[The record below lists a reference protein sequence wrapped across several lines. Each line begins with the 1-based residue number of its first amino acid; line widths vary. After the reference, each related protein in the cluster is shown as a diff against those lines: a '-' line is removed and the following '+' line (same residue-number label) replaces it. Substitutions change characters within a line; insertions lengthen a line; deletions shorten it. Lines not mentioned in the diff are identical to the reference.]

1 MSDSRGFLSPLL
13 RAVAR
18 GVAARPWV
26 VLGLAAATVGVSG
39 WLVATKLVVVNNTNA
54 LIREDSP
61 FHQNFLEY
69 KREFQFEEDV
79 VVTIRSED
87 PERNQAVAQEV
98 GEALA
103 GLEPLV
109 ARVLFRFD
117 FSRLQK
123 RFLFFLEPDELDAL
137 REEVAGYARSLR
149 RPGMQLN
156 VHGMLDEANRQFTD
170 QNLRREENWKE
181 FVPFIGQFVAMLER
195 LADEVEGKGAP
206 RGPARV
212 NAVATEQTRAGL
224 EQFEEKLR
232 ENEFIRLDGGRLV
245 LVLAAPGPI
254 DPKAAEPYRELVRRV
269 REVLEP
275 IRAAHPEVR
284 IGLTGEPVLMDDE
297 LATSSEDSIRAGVVA
312 FVLVSIVFLLS
323 YREIKRPVVALTV
336 LLGATLTSL
345 GFAVVSVGHLN
356 LISQAFVAMVIGLG
370 VDFGIQIMA
379 RYEEELAKGRG
390 VAGALE
396 EALGHTG
403 VAVTTGAL
411 TTAAAFF
418 TMCFNE
424 FIGLAEFGVVAGG
437 GVLICWLA
445 NLVVLPAAYAALD
458 RGTAADK
465 LRKKAAASH
474 WQAGRLVHAIVF
486 RAPAAVL
493 GVALL
498 ATVLAVE
505 GAKRIG
511 FDHNLLNLQDRSL
524 ESVRE
529 VHELIEGNS
538 SIIYGIILADD
549 LDHARR
555 LIPQIEALESVD
567 RVASLTDLV
576 PENQELKL
584 EKVRAVVRQM
594 EGLRVTDT
602 VSSQIDVARVRR
614 QVRDL
619 LARAREAERE
629 AVKNRAA
636 ASLVGKGRMVEQAIA
651 TFQRMIP
658 ALERAE
664 RALGNL
670 TQQELVERLTRY
682 EREVFGAMQRSLAWL
697 RDHGTD
703 RGVELEDIPPEL
715 LSRFKAPSG
724 RVLIEVYPK
733 ENIWERRANEQ
744 FVADL
749 RSIDPKATGTPV
761 QNLEYIEVLRSS
773 YVEAAWWAF
782 GAILLFVAIHFRH
795 PGRVLLAILP
805 LGVAILW
812 TLGLMGWLGIK
823 FNPANIITLPLV
835 IGIGVAYGVYTVDR
849 YREEGG
855 MKIFD
860 SSTGKAIILS
870 ALTTMIGFGSL
881 MVSSY
886 RGLFSLGL
894 LMFLGVLMCLV
905 SSLLVLPQILV
916 LWDRRNQARGAKS
929 R

>member
-1 MSDSRGFLSPLL
+1 MSAPRGFLSPAL

-18 GVAARPWV
+18 AVAAAPWA
-26 VLGLAAATVGVSG
+26 VLTVAATLVGISI

-61 FHQNFLEY
+61 FHQNFLQY
-69 KREFQFEEDV
+69 KHEFQYEEDV
-79 VVTIRSED
+79 VITIRSND
-87 PERNQAVAQEV
+87 PERNRAVALEV
-98 GEALA
+98 GQALA
-103 GLEPLV
+103 QLEPLI
-109 ARVLFRFD
+109 ARVLHRFD
-117 FSRLQK
+117 FSRLQS
-123 RFLFFLEPDELDAL
+123 RFLFFLEPEELDAL
-137 REEVAGYARSLR
+137 HQEVAAYAKSLR

-156 VHGMLDEANRQFTD
+156 VHSMLDEANRQFTD

-181 FVPFIGQFVAMLER
+181 FVPFIGRFVAMLER
-195 LADEVEGKGAP
+195 LADEVEGQRHAP
-206 RGPARV
+206 RPAPIPSGQSE
-212 NAVATEQTRAGL
+212 TMRAGL
-224 EQFEEKLR
+224 EQFEQQLKD
-232 ENEFIRLDGGRLV
+232 NEFISFDQGRLV
-245 LVLAAPGPI
+245 LVLASPGPI
-254 DPKAAEPYRELVRRV
+254 DPKAAEPYGELVRRV
-269 REVLEP
+269 RQALEP
-275 IRAAHPEVR
+275 IRAAHPDVR

-297 LATSSEDSIRAGVVA
+297 LRVSGEDSIKAGILA
-312 FVLVSIVFLLS
+312 FVLVSLVFLLS

-345 GFAVVSVGHLN
+345 GFAVLSVGHLN

-379 RYEEELAKGRG
+379 RYEEELARGRS
-390 VAGALE
+390 VAQALE

-445 NLVVLPAAYAALD
+445 NLIVLPAAYTALD
-458 RGTAADK
+458 RGTPADQ
-465 LRKKAAASH
+465 LQTKAAASH
-474 WQAGRLVHAIVF
+474 WQAGKLVHAIVF
-486 RAPAAVL
+486 RAPALVL
-493 GVALL
+493 ALAAA
-498 ATVLAVE
+498 ATVLAIL
-505 GAKRIG
+505 GSQRIS

-529 VHELIEGNS
+529 VHELIQGNN
-538 SIIYGIILADD
+538 SIIYGVILADN
-549 LDHARR
+549 LDHARQ
-555 LIPQIEALESVD
+555 LIPQIQALPSVD
-567 RVASLTDLV
+567 RVASLTDLI
-576 PENQELKL
+576 PENQERKL
-584 EKVRAVVRQM
+584 EKIRAIVRQLD
-594 EGLRVTDT
+594 GLKVTDT
-602 VSSQIDVARVRR
+602 VSAQIDVARVRR
-614 QVRDL
+614 QIRDL

-629 AVKNRAA
+629 AQKNRAA
-636 ASLVGKGRMVEQAIA
+636 ASLVGKGRLVEQAIE
-651 TFQRMIP
+651 TFRRMIP
-658 ALERAE
+658 ALERAD
-664 RALGNL
+664 RALGDL
-670 TQQELVERLTRY
+670 TQQQLVERLTRY

-697 RDHGTD
+697 RNHGTD
-703 RGVELEDIPPEL
+703 RGVEPEDIPPEI
-715 LSRFKAPSG
+715 LSRFQAPTG
-724 RVLIEVYPK
+724 RVLIEVYPR
-733 ENIWERRANEQ
+733 ENIWEREANER

-749 RSIDPKATGTPV
+749 RSIDPRATGTPV

-782 GAILLFVAIHFRH
+782 AAILLFVAVHFRH

-812 TLGLMGWLGIK
+812 TLGLMGWTGIQ

-835 IGIGVAYGVYTVDR
+835 IGIGVAYGVYTIDR

-905 SSLLVLPQILV
+905 TSLLVLPQILV
-916 LWDRRNQARGAKS
+916 LWDRRKQRQLAT
-929 R
+929 

>member
-1 MSDSRGFLSPLL
+1 M
-13 RAVAR
+13 
-18 GVAARPWV
+18 AARPWV
-26 VLGLAAATVGVSG
+26 VLFMAAGTVGVSA
-39 WLVATKLVVVNNTNA
+39 WLVATKLVVINNTNA

-69 KREFQFEEDV
+69 KREFQCEEDI
-79 VVTIRSED
+79 VVTIRSDD
-87 PERNQAVAQEV
+87 PERNREVAREV
-98 GEALA
+98 GEALSA
-103 GLEPLV
+103 LSPLV
-109 ARVLFRFD
+109 ERVLFRFD

-123 RFLFFLEPDELDAL
+123 RFLFFLEPEELDAL
-137 REEVAGYARSLR
+137 REQVAGYAKSLR

-181 FVPFIGQFVAMLER
+181 FVPFIGQFVKMLER
-195 LADEVEGKGAP
+195 LADEVEGKRANA
-206 RGPARV
+206 RPAAIDTR
-212 NAVATEQTRAGL
+212 ATDQTRAGL
-224 EQFEEKLR
+224 EQFEQELQK
-232 ENEFIRLDGGRLV
+232 NEFIGFDGGKLL
-245 LVLAAPGPI
+245 LVLATPGRI
-254 DPKAAEPYRELVRRV
+254 DPQAAEPYRELVERV
-269 REVLEP
+269 RAALEP
-275 IRAAHPEVR
+275 IRKAHPDVR

-297 LATSSEDSIRAGVVA
+297 LRTSSEDSIRAGVLAFGLVA
-312 FVLVSIVFLLS
+312 LVFLLS

-345 GFAVVSVGHLN
+345 GFAVVTVGHLN

-379 RYEEELAKGRG
+379 RYEEELARGRS
-390 VAGALE
+390 VTEALE

-403 VAVTTGAL
+403 VAVTTGAV

-418 TMCFNE
+418 TMCFND

-437 GVLICWLA
+437 GVLLCWLA
-445 NLVVLPAAYAALD
+445 NLIVLPAAYAALD
-458 RGTAADK
+458 RGTPRDV
-465 LRKKAAASH
+465 LQSKASASH
-474 WQAGRLVHAIVF
+474 WQAGRLVHAMVF
-486 RAPAAVL
+486 RAPLLVLCVAV
-493 GVALL
+493 V

-529 VHELIEGNS
+529 VHELMQGNQ
-538 SIIYGIILADD
+538 SIIYGVILADD

-555 LIPQIEALESVD
+555 LIPQIQALPTVD
-567 RVASLTDLV
+567 RVASLTDLI
-576 PENQELKL
+576 PENQAVKL
-584 EKVRAVVRQM
+584 DKVRAVVRQI
-594 EGLRVTDT
+594 EGLKVTDT
-602 VSSQIDVARVRR
+602 VSSEINVARVRR

-619 LARAREAERE
+619 LARAREAEAE
-629 AVKNRAA
+629 AIRYRKA

-658 ALERAE
+658 ALERAD
-664 RALGNL
+664 RALGSM
-670 TQQELVERLTRY
+670 TQQQLVERLTRY
-682 EREVFGAMQRSLAWL
+682 EREVFGSMQRSLAWL

-703 RGVELEDIPPEL
+703 RGVELEDLPPEL
-715 LSRFKAPSG
+715 LSRFRSPNG

-733 ENIWERRANEQ
+733 ENVWERDANER

-749 RSIDPKATGTPV
+749 RSIDPRATGTPV
-761 QNLEYIEVLRSS
+761 QNLEYIEVLRRS
-773 YVEAAWWAF
+773 YIEAAWWAF
-782 GAILLFVAIHFRH
+782 GAILVFVMIHFRH
-795 PGRVLLAILP
+795 LGRLLLAILP

-812 TLGLMGWLGIK
+812 TLGFMGWTGMK

-849 YREEGG
+849 YQEERG

-870 ALTTMIGFGSL
+870 AVTTMIGFGSL

-886 RGLFSLGL
+886 QGLFSLGL
-894 LMFLGVLMCLV
+894 LMFLGVFMCLI
-905 SSLLVLPQILV
+905 SSLLVLPQVLV
-916 LWDRRNQARGAKS
+916 LWDRRRHQPVQTGSAGQS
-929 R
+929 